1 MYGTYIIRY
10 YDMCIRYVGM
20 YGYPRL
26 LFAAHFDDDS
36 ACLRGWGG
44 LPLFTRSL
52 KTTNTTGDAPV
63 DLNG

>member
-1 MYGTYIIRY
+1 
-10 YDMCIRYVGM
+10 MCIRYVGM